1 MRALALTAASLL
13 FGAFA
18 IPRTGEARAAP
29 AKPAAAKPAA
39 AGPVASV
46 LARMQDRYDKAA
58 DYRAKFAQKYTS
70 SATGRERTSSG
81 EVFIKKPG
89 RMRFS
94 YQTPTPSMYLSN
106 GTTFWQY
113 EPEAKQAFKQDLK
126 TSQLPAAVA
135 FLMGKGKLTDEFDVQ
150 VADKLPYG
158 TPKDHKLH
166 LKPKKTQSAYKA
178 IYFVVDPVTFLVKES
193 ILINAQGDINAFTF
207 TDAKVDSKVPD
218 DTFKWAPPPGV
229 RIIEGAKPS
238 K

>member
-1 MRALALTAASLL
+1 MRVFALLSATL
-13 FGAFA
+13 FVATIAGGAGA
-18 IPRTGEARAAP
+18 VPPRPATP
-29 AKPAAAKPAA
+29 AKPA

-46 LARMQDRYDKAA
+46 LARMQERYDKAI
-58 DYRAKFAQKYTS
+58 DYRAKFTQKYTS

-135 FLMGKGKLTDEFDVQ
+135 FLMGKGKLTDEFEVQ
-150 VADKLPYG
+150 PAEKLPYG
-158 TPKDHKLH
+158 AATDHKLH
-166 LKPKKTQSAYKA
+166 LKPKKAQSAYKA
-178 IYFVVDPVTFLVKES
+178 IYFVVDPATFLVKES
-193 ILINAQGDINAFTF
+193 ILINAQGDINAFAF

-218 DTFKWAPPPGV
+218 DTFKWTAPAGV

>member
-1 MRALALTAASLL
+1 MRVFALLSASLI
-13 FGAFA
+13 AVPFA
-18 IPRTGEARAAP
+18 TSAGPARAAAAKPAP
-29 AKPAAAKPAA
+29 AKPAAA
-39 AGPVASV
+39 AGPVAGV
-46 LARMQDRYDKAA
+46 LARMQDRYDKAI

-70 SATGRERTSSG
+70 AATGRERASSG

-94 YQTPTPSMYLSN
+94 YQSPTPSMYLSN

-135 FLMGKGKLTDEFDVQ
+135 FLMGKGKLTDEFE
-150 VADKLPYG
+150 VAAAEKLPYG
-158 TPKDHKLH
+158 APADHKLH
-166 LKPKKTQSAYKA
+166 LKPKKPQSAYKA
-178 IYFVVDPVTFLVKES
+178 IYFVVDPASFLVKQS

-218 DTFKWAPPPGV
+218 DTFKWTAPPGV

>member
-1 MRALALTAASLL
+1 MRVLALTAASLL
-13 FGAFA
+13 LGAFP

-135 FLMGKGKLTDEFDVQ
+135 FLMGKGKLTDEFEVQ
-150 VADKLPYG
+150 LADKLPYG
-158 TPKDHKLH
+158 TPKDHKLQ
-166 LKPKKTQSAYKA
+166 LKPKKPQSAYKA
-178 IYFVVDPVTFLVKES
+178 IYFVVDPATFLVKES